1 MAARNVELEEVNAR
15 LRLVAATVPEREK
28 KLARLKPLTSRI
40 TEAGEKKA
48 EVEAEKAEVEA
59 EKAEVEAEKAEVE
72 AEKAEVEA
80 EKVIMVRA
88 LKRRIAQVEEENIL
102 LSRQAEEFRRQTNA

>member
-59 EKAEVEAEKAEVE
+59 EKAEVEAEK
-72 AEKAEVEA
+72 
-80 EKVIMVRA
+80 VIMVRA

>member
-28 KLARLKPLTSRI
+28 ELARLKPLTGRI

-59 EKAEVEAEKAEVE
+59 EKI
-72 AEKAEVEA
+72 
-80 EKVIMVRA
+80 IMVRA
-88 LKRRIAQVEEENIL
+88 LKRRIAQVEKENIL